1 MQPPREIYENPRY
14 AELLSDTEVQEHLAN
29 ARATYLAQQT
39 ALQDSYPYKQEE
51 IAHHRRTLTPTQ
63 DNETLQDDIK
73 EFDTY
78 NKKHKGTL
86 GLLLKEQKQKDITTD
101 DKRQYALNAWEQ
113 ILQEK
118 KAKWLEKE
126 QSKQTLDYK
135 QRVLEYLESLLEM
148 KKFLRDLGGAG
159 ELFSEA
165 LDEVKQDLDVSNLG
179 DEEYQK
185 RLHKQGGGLPYFGDW
200 GSDENARDRQKDR
213 GGFYGNALFGGG
225 FDLSRSKKNRIDI
238 NAIKRYFNTIQN
250 SKALKEIVELL
261 GRLEKQE
268 EESEKQTIKELKSY
282 SYTQVIPTKRY
293 KEEMRGVTLGRDLE
307 NLLPQELAML
317 EDETLELLF
326 DLKYI
331 QNRLFC
337 FEKQGYR
344 SITQEAQEE
353 IEKEIERKKQKKKEK
368 NEGAIII
375 CVDTSGSMS
384 GKPEYIAKALTLYLA
399 TKASTQ
405 KRACYLINFSTDIET
420 MLLSGRGGM
429 AKLMQF
435 MTMSFGGGTDV
446 APALQEGL
454 RKMQQDDF
462 KKSDLIV
469 ISDGGFDDISQNLT
483 RQMQAQRQK
492 DNKFYLL
499 DIDGYSSQKGVF
511 DKHWVYDATTQGIKG
526 MQSILAACD
535 DMERR

>member
-1 MQPPREIYENPRY
+1 M
-14 AELLSDTEVQEHLAN
+14 
-29 ARATYLAQQT
+29 
-39 ALQDSYPYKQEE
+39 
-51 IAHHRRTLTPTQ
+51 
-63 DNETLQDDIK
+63 
-73 EFDTY
+73 
-78 NKKHKGTL
+78 
-86 GLLLKEQKQKDITTD
+86 
-101 DKRQYALNAWEQ
+101 
-113 ILQEK
+113 
-118 KAKWLEKE
+118 
-126 QSKQTLDYK
+126 
-135 QRVLEYLESLLEM
+135 
-148 KKFLRDLGGAG
+148 
-159 ELFSEA
+159 
-165 LDEVKQDLDVSNLG
+165 
-179 DEEYQK
+179 
-185 RLHKQGGGLPYFGDW
+185 
-200 GSDENARDRQKDR
+200 
-213 GGFYGNALFGGG
+213 
-225 FDLSRSKKNRIDI
+225 
-238 NAIKRYFNTIQN
+238 
-250 SKALKEIVELL
+250 
-261 GRLEKQE
+261 
-268 EESEKQTIKELKSY
+268 
-282 SYTQVIPTKRY
+282 
-293 KEEMRGVTLGRDLE
+293 
-307 NLLPQELAML
+307 PQELAML

-375 CVDTSGSMS
+375 CVDTSGSMG

-420 MLLSGRGGM
+420 MELSGRGGM

-499 DIDGYSSQKGVF
+499 DIDGHSSQKGVF

-526 MQSILAACD
+526 MQSFCSL
-535 DMERR
+535 R

>member
-1 MQPPREIYENPRY
+1 MQPLEEIQNNPRY

-29 ARATYLAQQT
+29 AHADYLAQQH
-39 ALQDSYPYKQEE
+39 ALQDSHPFKKKE

-63 DNETLQDDIK
+63 DNKTLQDDIK
-73 EFDTY
+73 EFDTH

-86 GLLLKEQKQKDITTD
+86 DSLLKEQKDITTD
-101 DKRQYALNAWEQ
+101 DKRQYALNAWER
-113 ILQEK
+113 ILQAK
-118 KAKWLEKE
+118 KTEWLEQRWLE
-126 QSKQTLDYK
+126 QTADYRA
-135 QRVLEYLESLLEM
+135 RVLEYLESLFEM
-148 KKFLRDLGGAG
+148 KKFLRDLSGAG
-159 ELFSEA
+159 ELFDGA
-165 LDEVKQDLDVSNLG
+165 LDEMKQGLDVSNLG

-185 RLHKQGGGLPYFGDW
+185 RLRKQGGGLPYFGDC

-213 GGFYGNALFGGG
+213 GGFYDNALFGSG
-225 FDLSRSKKNRIDI
+225 FNLSRSKKNRIDI
-238 NAIKRYFNTIQN
+238 NTIKRYFNTIQN
-250 SKALKEIVELL
+250 SKTLREIAELL

-268 EESEKQTIKELKSY
+268 EESEIQTIKELKSY
-282 SYTQVIPTKRY
+282 SYTQIIPTKRY
-293 KEEMRGVTLGRDLE
+293 KEEICGVTLGRDLE
-307 NLLPQELAML
+307 NLLPQELTML

-337 FEKQGYR
+337 FEKQGYHAL
-344 SITQEAQEE
+344 TQEAQEE
-353 IEKEIERKKQKKKEK
+353 IEKEIERKKQKKREK

-375 CVDTSGSMS
+375 CVDTSGSMR

-405 KRACYLINFSTDIET
+405 KRARYLINFSTDIET
-420 MLLSGRGGM
+420 MELSGRGGM

-435 MTMSFGGGTDV
+435 MTMSLGGGTDV

-469 ISDGGFDDISQNLT
+469 ISDGGFGDISSDLK
-483 RQMQAQRQK
+483 RQIQAQRQK

-499 DIDGYSSQKGVF
+499 DIDGNSGEKRVF
-511 DKHWVYDATTQGIKG
+511 DKHWVYDTRTQGIKG
-526 MQSILAACD
+526 LHSIIGSSL
-535 DMERR
+535 R

>member
-29 ARATYLAQQT
+29 AHATYLAQQT
-39 ALQDSYPYKQEE
+39 ALQDSHPYKQEE

-86 GLLLKEQKQKDITTD
+86 DSLLKEQKQKDITTD

-113 ILQEK
+113 MLQEK

-148 KKFLRDLGGAG
+148 KKFLRDLGRAG
-159 ELFSEA
+159 ELFSGA
-165 LDEVKQDLDVSNLG
+165 LDEMKQSLDMSNLG

-185 RLHKQGGGLPYFGDW
+185 RLRKQGGELPYFGDW
-200 GSDENARDRQKDR
+200 ESDENARDRQKDR

-238 NAIKRYFNTIQN
+238 NTIKRYFNTIQN
-250 SKALKEIVELL
+250 SKALKEIAELL

-293 KEEMRGVTLGRDLE
+293 KEEICGVTLGRDLE

-420 MLLSGRGGM
+420 MELSGRGGM

-499 DIDGYSSQKGVF
+499 DIDGHSSQKGVF

-526 MQSILAACD
+526 MQSFCSL
-535 DMERR
+535 R